1 MTKDHFYYC
10 LRDRLEFAQE
20 YAHGY
25 ITHLKNL
32 EFRKKADR
40 EFYKKHKLL
49 FILEELINLPTNL
62 YNSYNETRGKLGLK
76 KCLNETKNVSHE
88 HITESPKI
96 FLYGGRPLARDADF

>member
-1 MTKDHFYYC
+1 MAKDHFYYC

-32 EFRKKADR
+32 EFKKKADR

-49 FILEELINLPTNL
+49 FVLDELINLPTNL
-62 YNSYNETRGKLGLK
+62 YDSYHEARGKFGLK
-76 KCLNETKNVSHE
+76 KCLNEIKVLKQELKNY
-88 HITESPKI
+88 ESNN
-96 FLYGGRPLARDADF
+96 